1 MPIMSMNVAS
11 VDDVI
16 YLALTFILAAV
27 LTVTMLIWG
36 RTTSPHR

>member
-1 MPIMSMNVAS
+1 VPITSMNLAT

-36 RTTSPHR
+36 RTTSPQR